1 MCSREARGFGIDPK
15 IAGKIG
21 IKTNYCSMRCMDMI
35 DKTTNEIDALKGASQ
50 YGGEY
55 FSEQNIS
62 VKCSREQWMQFIECV
77 VNGWTETLRETPN
90 ETDEEIPF

>member
-1 MCSREARGFGIDPK
+1 
-15 IAGKIG
+15 
-21 IKTNYCSMRCMDMI
+21 MI